1 MPDSKP
7 MYGVTIESIEPI
19 DAIIDALREVSAI
32 KRLMTRIVF
41 EFDQKPAN
49 YFESVSRTNT
59 KTFTKED
66 IHKKIDFTVW
76 VT

>member
-1 MPDSKP
+1 VPDSKP

-19 DAIIDALREVSAI
+19 AAIIDSLREVSAI
-32 KRLMTRIVF
+32 NRLMTRIVF

-49 YFESVSRTNT
+49 YFESVSRTKT
-59 KTFTKED
+59 STFTTED
-66 IHKKIDFTVW
+66 IHKKIDFTIW